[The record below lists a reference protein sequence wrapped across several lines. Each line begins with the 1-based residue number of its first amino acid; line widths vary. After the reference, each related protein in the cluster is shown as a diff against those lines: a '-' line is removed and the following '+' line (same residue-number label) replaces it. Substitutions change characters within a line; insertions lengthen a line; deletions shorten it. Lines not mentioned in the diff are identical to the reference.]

1 MQQTSNHSGWILGL
15 GGSKH
20 DFAACLLKDGQIR
33 VAIEEERVSRLKR
46 GYGVNLAAIKSIK
59 YCLDYCGISE
69 DDVLAV
75 YVNDLLEPETYES
88 LDIPTFVVGHHY
100 SHAASC
106 FFASPFAEA
115 AILIADHSGGRF
127 VRDDHVI
134 AETFSSYYASG
145 NNIDVLS
152 RIVGEDE
159 SGPIAAPLTSD
170 LRGSAGIDT
179 LKRPRNSI
187 GRFYARIAKKC
198 SCLTMMGDG
207 ILHTES
213 GKLMALAAYG
223 DDRYYRQLR
232 SYVELS
238 ENGAIRISMDQSPE
252 GVEAFCE
259 RVLAK
264 GAKGGPQELFHTQA
278 CLAWSTQHILEE
290 VVVHVATYL
299 QRFTNSR
306 NICLAGGICLNGLA
320 NHRILERTPFENIFV
335 QPAAHDAG
343 TAIGAAYLG
352 WHAFNNHTPHTAFW
366 TPYLGRP
373 YTTAEVLR
381 AMDERSIKRWSPRSM
396 TKTLASAIANDLIV
410 GVYQGR
416 SEFGPRALGNRSI
429 LGNCL
434 NPDTKTRLDQT
445 IKFRESY
452 RPYAP
457 AVRAEDS
464 HRYFDLQADSAY
476 MLLIGYIRPEWQK
489 RLAAVTHVD
498 GTARVQTVFAHS
510 NPMLHELLT
519 ALDELTGIGV
529 VLNTSMNVK
538 GEPIIE
544 TPAEAIDFLLQTNI
558 DALAIDGYICTRSE
572 EELTKVMACAA

>member
-1 MQQTSNHSGWILGL
+1 MQRISNHSGWILGL

-20 DFAACLLKDGQIR
+20 DFAACLLKDGEIR
-33 VAIEEERVSRLKR
+33 VAVEEERVSRLKR
-46 GYGVNLAAIKSIK
+46 GYGVDLTALKSIK
-59 YCLDYCGISE
+59 YCLDYCGISA
-69 DDVLAV
+69 DDVSAV
-75 YVNDLLEPETYES
+75 YVNDLLEPQTYES
-88 LDIPTFVVGHHY
+88 LGIPTFVVGHHF

-106 FFASPFAEA
+106 FYASPFAEA

-127 VRDDHVI
+127 VHEDRMV
-134 AETFSSYYASG
+134 AETLSSYYASG
-145 NNIDVLS
+145 SDIDVLS

-159 SGPIAAPLTSD
+159 SGPVAAPFTSD

-198 SCLTMMGDG
+198 SCLTMLGDG
-207 ILHTES
+207 NLHTES

-232 SYVELS
+232 CYVELS
-238 ENGAIRISMDQSPE
+238 ENGVVRISMDRSPE
-252 GVEAFCE
+252 SVETFCD
-259 RVLAK
+259 RVLAE
-264 GAKGGPQELFHTQA
+264 GAKGGPQDLFHTQA
-278 CLAWSTQHILEE
+278 CIAWSAQHILEE
-290 VVVHVATYL
+290 VVVHVATHL
-299 QRFTNSR
+299 QRITKSR
-306 NICLAGGICLNGLA
+306 NVCLAGGICLNGLA
-320 NHRILERTPFENIFV
+320 NHRILERTSFENIFI

-352 WHAFNNHTPHTAFW
+352 WYAFNNHTPNTSFW
-366 TPYLGRP
+366 TPYLGRT
-373 YTTAEVLR
+373 YTTAEVLKSL
-381 AMDERSIKRWSPRSM
+381 DDKNIKRWVPQSM

-410 GVYQGR
+410 GVFQGR

-429 LGNCL
+429 LANCSS
-434 NPDTKTRLDQT
+434 PGTKTRLDQS

-476 MLLIGYIRPEWQK
+476 MLLIGYVRPEWRK
-489 RLAAVTHVD
+489 RLAGVTHVD
-498 GTARVQTVFAHS
+498 GTARVQTVFAHT

-519 ALDELTGIGV
+519 ALDELTGVGV

-544 TPAEAIDFLLQTNI
+544 TPAEAVEFLLQTNI
-558 DALAIDGYICTRSE
+558 DAVAIDEYICTRSE
-572 EELTKVMACAA
+572 EDLTRVMACAK